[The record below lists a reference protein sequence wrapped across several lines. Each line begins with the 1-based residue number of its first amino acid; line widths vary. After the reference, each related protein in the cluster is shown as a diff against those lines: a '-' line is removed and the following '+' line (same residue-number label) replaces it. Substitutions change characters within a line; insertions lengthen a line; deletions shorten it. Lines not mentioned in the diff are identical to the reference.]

1 MNFIIIISF
10 IIILYLKCRRRNPTP
25 KIDFS
30 FFDFNRKY
38 EKGVREPVRGRRELV
53 SHHGATGGGVRG
65 PKMRHLVLYKLAG
78 FFPTDWQP
86 IGRELCPQK
95 RCQKCAFSC
104 TNWSKLHAFRLG
116 KCKKGGFL
124 QGGGATFWQAKNGG
138 FWGPRGRVVAHTR
151 VRFSCRILDA
161 KKPFVLPRH
170 KNRTEAPTLHSA
182 RRIIL

>member
-1 MNFIIIISF
+1 MLNKSIFWFYQKSD
-10 IIILYLKCRRRNPTP
+10 L
-25 KIDFS
+25 
-30 FFDFNRKY
+30 
-38 EKGVREPVRGRRELV
+38 GVREPVWGRRELV

-138 FWGPRGRVVAHTR
+138 FWGPGGRADARAQDTFSFTFLVIEKDQQSVSR
-151 VRFSCRILDA
+151 YMWILYLVRQGQFFERTGDTKDIIVCSY
-161 KKPFVLPRH
+161 RH
-170 KNRTEAPTLHSA
+170 SELAERTESY
-182 RRIIL
+182 

>member
-1 MNFIIIISF
+1 MLN
-10 IIILYLKCRRRNPTP
+10 K
-25 KIDFS
+25 S

-38 EKGVREPVRGRRELV
+38 DLGVREPVRGRRELV

-104 TNWSKLHAFRLG
+104 TNRSKMHAFRLG

-124 QGGGATFWQAKNGG
+124 QGGGATFWQAKTGVFG
-138 FWGPRGRVVAHTR
+138 VRGVASSR
-151 VRFSCRILDA
+151 ARESRFRSRFSET
-161 KKPFVLPRH
+161 KTPFVLPRH

-182 RRIIL
+182 K

>member
-1 MNFIIIISF
+1 
-10 IIILYLKCRRRNPTP
+10 
-25 KIDFS
+25 
-30 FFDFNRKY
+30 
-38 EKGVREPVRGRRELV
+38 
-53 SHHGATGGGVRG
+53 
-65 PKMRHLVLYKLAG
+65 MRHLVLYKLAG

-138 FWGPRGRVVAHTR
+138 FWGPRGRVVAR
-151 VRFSCRILDA
+151 ARDRFSFTILVIEN
-161 KKPFVLPRH
+161 PFVLPRH

-182 RRIIL
+182 MSYNKDKRLSYE

>member
-1 MNFIIIISF
+1 MLN
-10 IIILYLKCRRRNPTP
+10 K
-25 KIDFS
+25 S

-38 EKGVREPVRGRRELV
+38 DLGVREPVRGRRELV

-116 KCKKGGFL
+116 KCKKRGFFAGGRGDFLAGQKRGFL
-124 QGGGATFWQAKNGG
+124 GSRESRASGAASCENSFAIPARCKLTERI
-138 FWGPRGRVVAHTR
+138 RGRCAFLAHR
-151 VRFSCRILDA
+151 
-161 KKPFVLPRH
+161 
-170 KNRTEAPTLHSA
+170 
-182 RRIIL
+182 

>member
-10 IIILYLKCRRRNPTP
+10 HYIITKKCRRRNPTP
-25 KIDFS
+25 KIIIS

-38 EKGVREPVRGRRELV
+38 EMGVREPVRGRRELV

-138 FWGPRGRVVAHTR
+138 FWGPGGRADARAQDTFSFTFLVIEKDKM
-151 VRFSCRILDA
+151 VRFSNA
-161 KKPFVLPRH
+161 
-170 KNRTEAPTLHSA
+170 
-182 RRIIL
+182 

>member
-1 MNFIIIISF
+1 M
-10 IIILYLKCRRRNPTP
+10 
-25 KIDFS
+25 
-30 FFDFNRKY
+30 
-38 EKGVREPVRGRRELV
+38 GVREPVRGRRELV

-104 TNWSKLHAFRLG
+104 TNRSKMHAFRLG

-138 FWGPRGRVVAHTR
+138 FWGLARVARDTSR
-151 VRFSCRILDA
+151 ARKMESR
-161 KKPFVLPRH
+161 
-170 KNRTEAPTLHSA
+170 LHSP
-182 RRIIL
+182 RRTFL

>member
-1 MNFIIIISF
+1 MLIKSETRF
-10 IIILYLKCRRRNPTP
+10 YR
-25 KIDFS
+25 
-30 FFDFNRKY
+30 FFDL
-38 EKGVREPVRGRRELV
+38 GVREPVWGRRELV

-151 VRFSCRILDA
+151 VRFSCHFLRHENAL
-161 KKPFVLPRH
+161 VLPRL

-182 RRIIL
+182 KTLKYLTAWGVLTNASWRNL

>member
-1 MNFIIIISF
+1 MLIKSKSRFYRF
-10 IIILYLKCRRRNPTP
+10 CDL
-25 KIDFS
+25 
-30 FFDFNRKY
+30 
-38 EKGVREPVRGRRELV
+38 GVREPVWGRRELV

-104 TNWSKLHAFRLG
+104 TNRSKMHAFRLG

-138 FWGPRGRVVAHTR
+138 FWGPACRARRATR
-151 VRFSCRILDA
+151 VRFSFTFLVIENPL
-161 KKPFVLPRH
+161 VLPRL
-170 KNRTEAPTLHSA
+170 KNRTMHLRIAPPISLWSH
-182 RRIIL
+182 

>member
-1 MNFIIIISF
+1 MLIN
-10 IIILYLKCRRRNPTP
+10 R
-25 KIDFS
+25 
-30 FFDFNRKY
+30 FFDFIENIDWAY
-38 EKGVREPVRGRRELV
+38 GSPCEGVGNWCPTTVPQ
-53 SHHGATGGGVRG
+53 AGGVRG

-138 FWGPRGRVVAHTR
+138 FWGSGRVARDTSRGAHFHSMQASSSFVTLM
-151 VRFSCRILDA
+151 IA
-161 KKPFVLPRH
+161 ANKKNWTDFF
-170 KNRTEAPTLHSA
+170 
-182 RRIIL
+182 ICI

>member
-1 MNFIIIISF
+1 MLIKSFLWFI
-10 IIILYLKCRRRNPTP
+10 T
-25 KIDFS
+25 
-30 FFDFNRKY
+30 KY
-38 EKGVREPVRGRRELV
+38 DLGVREPVWGRRELV

-138 FWGPRGRVVAHTR
+138 FWGPGSRARLVPRVAKTASQSPRGASSPSVFEED
-151 VRFSCRILDA
+151 VRFSRIGSYRKSNYVSLN
-161 KKPFVLPRH
+161 RH
-170 KNRTEAPTLHSA
+170 SELSERPEACYFY
-182 RRIIL
+182 IIN

>member
-1 MNFIIIISF
+1 MLIKSIFRF
-10 IIILYLKCRRRNPTP
+10 YRK
-25 KIDFS
+25 
-30 FFDFNRKY
+30 FDL
-38 EKGVREPVRGRRELV
+38 GVREPVRGRRELV

-138 FWGPRGRVVAHTR
+138 FWGPGGRADARAQDTFCVTFLVIQKDLQR
-151 VRFSCRILDA
+151 RFPSRIKF
-161 KKPFVLPRH
+161 KKDFRMRCSSNASVT
-170 KNRTEAPTLHSA
+170 KE
-182 RRIIL
+182 